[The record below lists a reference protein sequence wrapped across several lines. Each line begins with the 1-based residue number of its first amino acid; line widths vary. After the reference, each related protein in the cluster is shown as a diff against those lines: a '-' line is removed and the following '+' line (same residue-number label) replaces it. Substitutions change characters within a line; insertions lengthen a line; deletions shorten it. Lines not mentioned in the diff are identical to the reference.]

1 MELAVSPNEP
11 KVSLPNLDYK
21 NNCYVVPSGGRF
33 HYFPIKIDEAT
44 EDRPTMRF
52 AVTPPILLD
61 GIVMYKRKMYK
72 VRSRDILRGMV
83 LKCLEIVPAKRENN
97 GNTSTSNS
105 TPQVGV
111 AQTSNSDLS
120 SFVKSGVDDFI
131 ELEDGKDANSAWEEQ
146 VESLLGYVSSKEGG
160 EWEIKDP
167 AFSGRL
173 DESGPVQNTDS
184 NSRES

>member
-33 HYFPIKIDEAT
+33 HYFSIKIDEST

-72 VRSRDILRGMV
+72 VRSRDIVRGII
-83 LKCLEIVPAKRENN
+83 LKSLEILSTKRENH
-97 GNTSTSNS
+97 GNTSSQTAS
-105 TPQVGV
+105 PQAGV
-111 AQTSNSDLS
+111 TQTSNSDIS
-120 SFVKSGVDDFI
+120 NFVKSGFDDFV
-131 ELEDGKDANSAWEEQ
+131 ELEDGKDADSAWEEQ

-167 AFSGRL
+167 AFSGRP

-184 NSRES
+184 NSREG